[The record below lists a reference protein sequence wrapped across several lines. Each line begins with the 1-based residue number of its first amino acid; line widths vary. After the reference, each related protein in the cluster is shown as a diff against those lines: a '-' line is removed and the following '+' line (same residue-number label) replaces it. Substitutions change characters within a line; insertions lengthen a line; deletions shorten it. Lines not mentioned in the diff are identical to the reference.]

1 VESQNLTSVLYSDK
15 LKLVAKLYSG
25 ELDRATISYS
35 IKLIYIALSR
45 IKNRLEGPIAQ
56 EKTIKQ
62 KIPPWLNVTTQGPLS
77 SMLENIAQNVFF
89 LLT

>member
-1 VESQNLTSVLYSDK
+1 MNRGVAGRVLMPKTACKKSRVSVP
-15 LKLVAKLYSG
+15 
-25 ELDRATISYS
+25 
-35 IKLIYIALSR
+35 LSR

-56 EKTIKQ
+56 KKTIKQ

-89 LLT
+89 LT